1 MFLKFRRCPRLFQLT
16 CFASSCVGYSEARFV
31 WSSGPNLTIG
41 LPSTRSVKRQGYIP
55 DGQMHGRAPTS
66 RRARISSHTTEA
78 RRSCVWC
85 PGLARR
91 HPQQCDRRTD
101 VVRDIVHHRMGI
113 LCPDAPPEAR
123 RGSPAGTFSFA
134 PCLTLVRPYGARDLA
149 Y

>member
-1 MFLKFRRCPRLFQLT
+1 MFLKFRRCRRLFQLT

-78 RRSCVWC
+78 RRSCVW
-85 PGLARR
+85 
-91 HPQQCDRRTD
+91 
-101 VVRDIVHHRMGI
+101 V
-113 LCPDAPPEAR
+113 
-123 RGSPAGTFSFA
+123 AGTRTEASPTMRPPNRRSTRHRTPPHGNPLSRCTTRSAARIARWYVLF
-134 PCLTLVRPYGARDLA
+134 CTLLDACPAIRR
-149 Y
+149 